1 VRQALALPGF
11 NHVRAWLRM
20 APNPRPLYRTPGRPG
35 AARPAGVLL
44 LLYPLDGAL
53 TLVLTRRTEHVATH
67 KGQIS
72 LPGGAQDAG
81 DASPQQAALREVC
94 EELDICLDDIQMIGS
109 LTPLYVL
116 VSDFEIYPYVG
127 FTARRPD
134 FNPQPEE
141 VAEVLEL
148 PLRSLLDDTL
158 KRTER
163 WNVRG
168 LEMDVPFYRV
178 AGHAVWGA
186 TAIILSELEGRLR
199 AVLGLD

>member
-1 VRQALALPGF
+1 
-11 NHVRAWLRM
+11 
-20 APNPRPLYRTPGRPG
+20 
-35 AARPAGVLL
+35 
-44 LLYPLDGAL
+44 
-53 TLVLTRRTEHVATH
+53 
-67 KGQIS
+67 
-72 LPGGAQDAG
+72 
-81 DASPQQAALREVC
+81 
-94 EELDICLDDIQMIGS
+94 
-109 LTPLYVL
+109 VL